1 MGEWFSLP
9 MLFYFFLFLTPYWT
23 STQSQTMAQVSGNSI
38 PWCVSYFFN
47 ELGHDLRSLH
57 GVRGRCI
64 PWCVSHFFIELVRD
78 LRPSHGVRGTAIP
91 WILPHSFD
99 NLYSVLSWQN
109 IKCSSWPQVKGA
121 IVPYNYFSDCF
132 TLYLRQRELQIPNWL
147 LFLIYYGEG
156 FGLPCLLV
164 TLYRRNQPDPRHR
177 EHCGMSSHWL
187 SATVQAGQALP
198 FIASWVR

>member
-1 MGEWFSLP
+1 MTCLQTHVVRHFPSFLFVLCLFFLVEEFYGTRYQNVLSLIMGEWFSLP

-99 NLYSVLSWQN
+99 NLYSVLS
-109 IKCSSWPQVKGA
+109 
-121 IVPYNYFSDCF
+121 
-132 TLYLRQRELQIPNWL
+132 
-147 LFLIYYGEG
+147 
-156 FGLPCLLV
+156 
-164 TLYRRNQPDPRHR
+164 
-177 EHCGMSSHWL
+177 
-187 SATVQAGQALP
+187 
-198 FIASWVR
+198 